1 MGQSQLSLRSNKGT
15 LRGQLS
21 LRSTHETAGVPVRET
36 GVGLGEEEDGHHAP
50 VEFVKSH
57 GLTAEVAAELLRRY
71 GRNELEEKKTPKWI
85 IFGQQLIQPMPL
97 MIWYAAPQPW
107 VIYQSV
113 PCWCRQWAWC

>member
-1 MGQSQLSLRSNKGT
+1 M
-15 LRGQLS
+15 
-21 LRSTHETAGVPVRET
+21 PVRET

-97 MIWYAAPQPW
+97 MIWYATPQPW
-107 VIYQSV
+107 EISRCHAGVGSGRGAEAV
-113 PCWCRQWAWC
+113 SLSFCMCVCAVVCAGLRW